1 MKKLGAKNTLN
12 VPLITSGDVCRDL
25 LVNKKN
31 YFKNFGEKFFVI
43 ATNTHYYLIPYINRF
58 II

>member
-25 LVNKKN
+25 LVNKKTIL
-31 YFKNFGEKFFVI
+31 KILEI
-43 ATNTHYYLIPYINRF
+43 DILLLQLNTHYYLKLNINRF
-58 II
+58 TA